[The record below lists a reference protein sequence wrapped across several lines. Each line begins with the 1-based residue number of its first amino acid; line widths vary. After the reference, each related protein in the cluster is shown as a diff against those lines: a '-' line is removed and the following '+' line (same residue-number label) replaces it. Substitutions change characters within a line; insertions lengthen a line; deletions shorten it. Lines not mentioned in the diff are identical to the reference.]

1 MSKLAA
7 AGRGGTCLQS
17 RDLEDEEGGPRVE
30 SQPGLP
36 SNTWPLAKQILLQM
50 GGKHSQAG
58 KQGIHVGESSG
69 NETAA
74 SLEFSTSPISLPS
87 ISL

>member
-17 RDLEDEEGGPRVE
+17 RDLEEEEGGLRVG

-36 SNTWPLAKQILLQM
+36 SNTRPLAKQIPL
-50 GGKHSQAG
+50 
-58 KQGIHVGESSG
+58 
-69 NETAA
+69 
-74 SLEFSTSPISLPS
+74 
-87 ISL
+87 

>member
-17 RDLEDEEGGPRVE
+17 RDLEDEEGGPRVG

-36 SNTWPLAKQILLQM
+36 SNTRPLAKQILLQM
-50 GGKHSQAG
+50 GG